1 MLQDSLGGSAKTL
14 MIANISPSYY
24 NYDETLSTLR
34 YASRAKCVK
43 NHPKIKEPRIPLL
56 REYELEIDRL
66 KSVLESKRSEVS
78 KGASAVSSK
87 MEIIQN
93 TQKRLEEEKMH
104 LINSKYSISSEK
116 EILAAAVEGKAA
128 LILKENEALEKLAAE
143 LDNVESKLLIG
154 GTNLEDIIQQ
164 QQKELN
170 IKNLEIT
177 QEMQQSENLRNELRA
192 KKDQNSFLK
201 GKNSNLQS
209 DLESS
214 ARGLSKIQRKM
225 MKLNAEM
232 DSFNDNVRKDKES
245 LLQTLRSLRMELLMS
260 EQIIAHFIPA
270 KDTETIEK
278 LIAFNHENQEWYLK
292 TPLAVYD
299 NRLGRLTSSKYV
311 NQPICQFAKDLIKHK
326 KPSIRYRLDNVIEQQ
341 MEKIF
346 D

>member
-34 YASRAKCVK
+34 YACRTKCVK
-43 NHPKIKEPRIPLL
+43 NHPKIKEPKIPLL

-78 KGASAVSSK
+78 KGTNVVSK
-87 MEIIQN
+87 QMEIIQN
-93 TQKRLEEEKMH
+93 TQKRLEGEKMH
-104 LINSKYSISSEK
+104 LLDSKYSISSEK

-201 GKNSNLQS
+201 GKNSNLQA

-225 MKLNAEM
+225 LKVNAEM
-232 DSFNDNVRKDKES
+232 DSFIDNSRKDKES
-245 LLQTLRSLRMELLMS
+245 LLQTIRNLRLELLTS
-260 EQIIAHFIPA
+260 EQIIEHFIPA
-270 KDTETIEK
+270 KDTEIIEK
-278 LIAFNHENQEWYLK
+278 SMAFNKEKQAWYLK
-292 TPLAVYD
+292 TPAVQYD

-311 NQPICQFAKDLIKHK
+311 KQPICQFAKDVIQHK
-326 KPSIRYRLDNVIEQQ
+326 KPSMRYRLDNVIEQQ
-341 MEKIF
+341 MEKSF
-346 D
+346 H